1 MLGNVFLFQPYNDVI
16 WLRRSRDVRFV
27 RPFKADFQ
35 VHAHV
40 CLSGRTGRASLHALQ
55 QSTYSPVYSSTVN
68 WRRSGRTSR
77 ASLLPVKRLPV
88 FVEQLLWT
96 VNFLYG
102 KKFIF
107 SRMPVNFL
115 PQENLFSPV
124 WKFISSRKEIY
135 FLPYAHKFSP
145 AKKFISS
152 RMKLEFQPQGNLF
165 STVWNLSFN
174 RMKLE
179 FQPYETWVPTVWN
192 FISMRF
198 QQYCNTL
205 SAVLARNISHFAR

>member
-1 MLGNVFLFQPYNDVI
+1 MLGNVFLFQPHNDAI
-16 WLRRSRDVRFV
+16 WLWRSRDARLV

-40 CLSGRTGRASLHALQ
+40 CLSGRTGRASPHALQ
-55 QSTYSPVYSSTVN
+55 QSTYYPVYSSTVN

-77 ASLLPVKRLPV
+77 ASLLPVKRLPI

-115 PQENLFSPV
+115 PQENLFLPV
-124 WKFISSRKEIY
+124 Y
-135 FLPYAHKFSP
+135 
-145 AKKFISS
+145 KFISS
-152 RMKLEFQPQGNLF
+152 RMKIYFQPH
-165 STVWNLSFN
+165 
-174 RMKLE
+174 
-179 FQPYETWVPTVWN
+179 ETWVSTVWN

-198 QQYCNTL
+198 QQYCNTI
-205 SAVLARNISHFAR
+205 SAVLACNTSHFAR